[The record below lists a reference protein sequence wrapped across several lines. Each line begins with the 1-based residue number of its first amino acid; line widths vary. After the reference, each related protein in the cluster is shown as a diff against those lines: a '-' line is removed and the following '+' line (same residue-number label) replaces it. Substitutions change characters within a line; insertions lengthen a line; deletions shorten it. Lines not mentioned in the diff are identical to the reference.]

1 MEKVLKVENIWK
13 SYGKLQVLKGISF
26 DINEGETKVI
36 FGPSGSGKSTLLRC
50 INMLDP
56 PDKGKVYIR
65 GVDITDPSV
74 DLNKVRTRI
83 GMVFQHFNLFN
94 HLTALDNV
102 ALGLRVVKK
111 MPKEEARK
119 KAMEALKKVRMEKWS
134 HHYPGQLSGGQKQRV
149 GIARALAMEPDI
161 ILFDEPTS
169 ALDPELIGE
178 VLNVMLDLAKEK
190 TTMLVVTHEM
200 GFARSVA
207 SEMIFIDNGVVVE
220 RGTPEHFFTKPKTE
234 RVRRFLSKI
243 GELYGRKGK
252 TTPEG

>member
-1 MEKVLKVENIWK
+1 MGKVLKVEDIWK

-252 TTPEG
+252 TAPEG

>member
-252 TTPEG
+252 TAPEG